1 MTKNYKDMMQEELR
15 DLLSEKTAELYELA
29 KEIKG
34 ESKFDILLFS
44 SIGVIDGDY
53 LAGSSSVIGHTFDLA
68 YLLDSTKSYKDIVN
82 VLQMCKSKKILG
94 LADNKEDENDV
105 LQNG

>member
-1 MTKNYKDMMQEELR
+1 MTKNYKDMTQDEIK
-15 DLLSEKTAELYELA
+15 DLLSEKSGELYELA

-53 LAGSSSVIGHTFDLA
+53 LAGSSSALGNAFNLA
-68 YLLDSTKSYKDIVN
+68 ELLDNATDFNDVIN
-82 VLQMCKSKKILG
+82 VIQKRKLQKF
-94 LADNKEDENDV
+94 LAIDDNKED
-105 LQNG
+105 